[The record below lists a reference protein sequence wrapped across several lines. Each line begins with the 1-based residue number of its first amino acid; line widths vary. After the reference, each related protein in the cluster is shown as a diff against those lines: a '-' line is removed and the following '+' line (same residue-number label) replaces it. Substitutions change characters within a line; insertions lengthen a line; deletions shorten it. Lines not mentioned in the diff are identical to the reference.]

1 MIKRRIY
8 PKLTSRENENL
19 LRTAYCLNK
28 DDVREAYKKYIGF
41 INYEIKGSTDEEI
54 EEMDHFCDLYG
65 YEYVIT
71 SMTAYN
77 TTYRRYMQRWK
88 WLDGK
93 RHNFL
98 C

>member
-1 MIKRRIY
+1 MIKKRVY
-8 PKLTSRENENL
+8 PKLISRENENL

-28 DDVREAYKKYIGF
+28 DDVRSAYKKYMGF
-41 INYEIKGSTDEEI
+41 INYEIKNGTDEEI
-54 EEMDHFCDLYG
+54 EEMDRFCDLYG

-71 SMTAYN
+71 SMTIN
-77 TTYRRYMQRWK
+77 TTYRRYMQRWE

-93 RHNFL
+93 RHDFL